1 MTIDRRAQKRIE
13 NRLAKHGFEFL
24 RWEQNDPQLITM
36 RAIVETKCP
45 QRFAKAVVYPLNWL
59 KNAGPRVIADSIL
72 CEFARHNAKTMQ
84 SQCQS

>member
-1 MTIDRRAQKRIE
+1 MTNIDRRAQKRIK

-45 QRFAKAVVYPLNWL
+45 QRFAKAVVYPRNWL
-59 KNAGPRVIADSIL
+59 KHAGPRVIADSIL
-72 CEFARHNAKTMQ
+72 CEFQRR
-84 SQCQS
+84 